1 MVGKADLEDVD
12 IDTDSLLIK
21 EIWSANSSTII
32 LNTRILE
39 QVNVSSH
46 CYYTS

>member
-21 EIWSANSSTII
+21 EIWSAT
-32 LNTRILE
+32 LVL
-39 QVNVSSH
+39 
-46 CYYTS
+46 